1 MIEKLDSKMDCVEI
15 TVLGKCTECLGF
27 DSAKEI
33 GKKLNELVDAV
44 NELHEEAEN
53 NARIRANHENLID
66 TLVQENNIHEKQIDE
81 LQMKLEPEKCETFVS
96 IDEALKKAQKAEPAD
111 PYAEQR
117 KWVGKICRF
126 WNDDESLE
134 DSTYGELVNIFDA
147 PHEDCPF
154 QCGYG
159 EWYEHC
165 EPVKPDDD
173 IIYKGE

>member
-1 MIEKLDSKMDCVEI
+1 MIDKLDLDNGFS
-15 TVLGKCTECLGF
+15 TVDWLPYHHGDRSG
-27 DSAKEI
+27 AKEI
-33 GKKLNELVDAV
+33 QTVVNQLVDAV
-44 NELHEEAEN
+44 NYHQKWLGDIQCH
-53 NARIRANHENLID
+53 ID
-66 TLVQENNIHEKQIDE
+66 TQPTENPTISKMEN
-81 LQMKLEPEKCETFVS
+81 V
-96 IDEALKKAQKAEPAD
+96 D

-173 IIYKGE
+173 IIFKGE